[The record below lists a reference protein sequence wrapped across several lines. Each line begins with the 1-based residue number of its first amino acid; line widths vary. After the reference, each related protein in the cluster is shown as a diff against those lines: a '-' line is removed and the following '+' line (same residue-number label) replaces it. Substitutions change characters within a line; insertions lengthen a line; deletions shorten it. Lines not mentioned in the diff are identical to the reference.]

1 MERFTFSKVLIA
13 QFENPMNKNQE
24 NRHNLQMPKALS
36 ELQKSLWVDAIQDI
50 SKETAPNLI

>member
-1 MERFTFSKVLIA
+1 MIA

-50 SKETAPNLI
+50 SKKLPQI